1 MQGWLGPAAAHL
13 LALLLLCCSNPC
25 AVHPPTHLPRPGV
38 TNLPAGI
45 TRLKQLAC
53 LDVSGCP
60 LTFLPSQ
67 MWKLGSLRHLRLNG
81 AVLGRARGWAVG

>member
-1 MQGWLGPAAAHL
+1 M
-13 LALLLLCCSNPC
+13 S
-25 AVHPPTHLPRPGV
+25 
-38 TNLPAGI
+38 NLPAGI

-67 MWKLGSLRHLRLNG
+67 LWKLASLRHLRLNG
-81 AVLGRARGWAVG
+81 ARARVRDAGRVGGIVPGLRAAGLY

>member
-1 MQGWLGPAAAHL
+1 M
-13 LALLLLCCSNPC
+13 S
-25 AVHPPTHLPRPGV
+25 
-38 TNLPAGI
+38 NLPAGI

-67 MWKLGSLRHLRLNG
+67 LWKLASLRHLRLNG
-81 AVLGRARGWAVG
+81 ARACVMPAAWAGLCRACAPPACTSLR